1 MEAPDFW
8 NDVEHSNEVMKT
20 VKSLKDILAAFDK
33 VSGEYEDIAVLIEMA
48 DEEEDASLLPE
59 LEESMAQFK
68 EDFESLRIQTLLSG
82 EFDKDNAIVTLMLEP
97 VEQRAATGRGCL
109 CECIPDGQ
117 RRKDSL
123 RRFWII
129 SKGKKQA

>member
-82 EFDKDNAIVTLMLEP
+82 EFDKDNAIVT
-97 VEQRAATGRGCL
+97 GRGCL